1 MFRDGL
7 MACWT
12 PIEEIVRS
20 TLGIEISPDPRM
32 REPDRYRRTPWGIR
46 IATAV
51 SEGADNKN
59 ILGFPAGTRI
69 PQIVTYSKGRTY
81 SRAGDEWLLDPA
93 KFFERSHKR
102 KPRTPRQ
109 RSSTALDPDM
119 ESSLIAEIATLCE
132 KLFGPPANA
141 PFPVGIERSD
151 GDWLIRFRNNLRDQN
166 PGSAMKGRFRTILV
180 GSNDPEIQARRY
192 EFPVSANELVETFLT
207 RGTLRD
213 QVPSRPRYW
222 WERFF
227 TDTMDWHAELIAG
240 ELSDEDLDDLSP
252 YGFPVG
258 RPFLGEMVDPQ
269 VGFRSVFPIAT
280 SSQLSA
286 VVSAEGASKTR
297 EIINLMLAYAEED
310 PFVGLNDTAL
320 GEDEDAEGL
329 NLADAVR
336 PLDDGGIHEHNLG
349 NPVQRAGLNGIYEHD
364 VAEVDEHRGSQRG
377 FLAVACRSYEQ
388 AVRSCRNFN
397 EHIAKGTKWRGVL
410 LRSFDDVHKEVSESR
425 LDLEEAAR
433 QGFRTPMEAA
443 HSVPTLASR
452 TKSETPRDAARTWLD
467 GGFAR
472 PLDCR
477 LGPSIDCG
485 DLYHP

>member
-1 MFRDGL
+1 M
-7 MACWT
+7 
-12 PIEEIVRS
+12 
-20 TLGIEISPDPRM
+20 
-32 REPDRYRRTPWGIR
+32 
-46 IATAV
+46 
-51 SEGADNKN
+51 
-59 ILGFPAGTRI
+59 
-69 PQIVTYSKGRTY
+69 
-81 SRAGDEWLLDPA
+81 
-93 KFFERSHKR
+93 
-102 KPRTPRQ
+102 
-109 RSSTALDPDM
+109 
-119 ESSLIAEIATLCE
+119 
-132 KLFGPPANA
+132 
-141 PFPVGIERSD
+141 
-151 GDWLIRFRNNLRDQN
+151 
-166 PGSAMKGRFRTILV
+166 
-180 GSNDPEIQARRY
+180 
-192 EFPVSANELVETFLT
+192 SANELVETFLT

-443 HSVPTLASR
+443 HSVPTLASQLNR
-452 TKSETPRDAARTWLD
+452 KRHEMQRELGWMADLRGPSTVDSDLRSTAVIFTTHRVVQNWFRRGGTRYWIHPLFESWASARREGDIDTART
-467 GGFAR
+467 
-472 PLDCR
+472 
-477 LGPSIDCG
+477 LGRRIKDDTELSWVLHDEISTD
-485 DLYHP
+485 DLITKHEKRQVN